1 MMLKYRQS
9 YPVLNHTIYANTAA
23 YGLLGEELLE
33 WRQNH
38 DLDYLIGGSSMK
50 NDSLGLIS
58 GARVMVGKFF
68 SCKKDLVALV
78 PNFSLGL
85 NMLLEGLD
93 SKEHILLLENDYP
106 SVNWPFESR
115 GFKISYAKIDEKL
128 EENIIDKVK
137 TNAISVLALSLVQWI
152 NGIRVNLDF
161 LKTLKEEFPQLLII
175 ADGTQFCGAFDI
187 DFQNSGIDVLG
198 ASGYKWLL
206 AGTGN
211 GFMLFKDLA
220 KSRFRIKTI
229 GFNSANAV
237 LAAKNTIPF
246 NKYFEP
252 GHLDSLNF
260 GSLKHAL
267 ELLNDIGMKEIT
279 VHNENL
285 SARAIKGFSE
295 LGLLNSEVLH
305 RQQHSTIFNIIGNDL
320 LFNHLMEANVVCS
333 RRGNGIRIS
342 FHYYNTLEDI
352 DSILEIIRKKM

>member
-1 MMLKYRQS
+1 MMLKYRKS

-23 YGLLGEELLE
+23 YGLLSEELLE

-38 DLDYLIGGSSMK
+38 DLDYLIGGSAMK
-50 NDSLGLIS
+50 IHSLGLIS
-58 GARVMVGKFF
+58 GARVMVGEFF
-68 SCKKDLVALV
+68 NCKKDLVALV

-115 GFKISYAKIDEKL
+115 GFQISYAKIDEKL
-128 EENIIDKVK
+128 EENIIEKVK
-137 TNAISVLALSLVQWI
+137 TSSISVLALSLVQWI

-161 LKTLKEEFPQLLII
+161 LNTLKKEFPQLLII

-237 LAAKNTIPF
+237 LTAKNKIPF
-246 NKYFEP
+246 NRHFEP
-252 GHLDSLNF
+252 GHLDSLSF

-267 ELLNDIGMKEIT
+267 ENLNDIGMKEIT
-279 VHNENL
+279 AHNENL
-285 SARAIKGFSE
+285 SAWAIKGFSE
-295 LGLLNSEVLH
+295 LGLLNNDVLH
-305 RQQHSTIFNIIGNDL
+305 RHQHSTIFNIVGNDL

>member
-1 MMLKYRQS
+1 MMQKYRKS
-9 YPVLNHTIYANTAA
+9 YPVLSHTIYANTAA
-23 YGLLGEELLE
+23 YGLLSEELLE

-50 NDSLGLIS
+50 IDSLGLIS
-58 GARVMVGKFF
+58 EARVMVGEFF
-68 SCKKDLVALV
+68 KCNKDLVALL

-93 SKEHILLLENDYP
+93 NKEHILLLENDYP

-115 GFKISYAKIDEKL
+115 GFQISYAKIDENL
-128 EENIIDKVK
+128 EENIIEKVK
-137 TNAISVLALSLVQWI
+137 RDSVSVLALSLVQWI
-152 NGIRVNLDF
+152 SGIRVDFDF
-161 LKTLKEEFPQLLII
+161 LKSLKEEFPHLLII

-187 DFQNSGIDVLG
+187 DFENSGIDVLG

-220 KSRFRIKTI
+220 KSRFKIKTT

-237 LAAKNTIPF
+237 HTAKNTIPF
-246 NKYFEP
+246 NKHFEP
-252 GHLDSLNF
+252 GHLDSLNI
-260 GSLKHAL
+260 GSLKRAL
-267 ELLNDIGMKEIT
+267 EILKDIGMKEIT
-279 VHNENL
+279 AHNENL

-295 LGLLNSEVLH
+295 LGLLNNEVLH
-305 RQQHSTIFNIIGNDL
+305 RHQHSTIFNIKGNDL

-333 RRGNGIRIS
+333 RRGKGIRIS
-342 FHYYNTLEDI
+342 FHYYNSFEDI
-352 DSILEIIRKKM
+352 DSILEIIRKKL

>member
-1 MMLKYRQS
+1 MMLKYRKS
-9 YPVLNHTIYANTAA
+9 YPVLNHTIYVNTAA
-23 YGLLGEELLE
+23 FGLLGEELLE

-38 DLDYLIGGSSMK
+38 DLDYLIGGSAMK
-50 NDSLGLIS
+50 IESLGLINE
-58 GARVMVGKFF
+58 ARVMVAEFF
-68 SCKKDLVALV
+68 NCNKDMVALV

-85 NMLLEGLD
+85 NMLLEGLE

-115 GFKISYAKIDEKL
+115 GFQISYAKIDERL
-128 EENIIDKVK
+128 EENIIEKIE
-137 TNAISVLALSLVQWI
+137 TNSISVLALSLVQWI

-229 GFNSANAV
+229 GFNSANAI
-237 LAAKNTIPF
+237 LTAKNTIPY
-246 NKYFEP
+246 NKHFEP

-267 ELLNDIGMKEIT
+267 EHLNDIGMKEIT
-279 VHNENL
+279 AHNENL
-285 SARAIKGFSE
+285 SAWAMKGFSE
-295 LGLLNSEVLH
+295 LGLLNNDVLH
-305 RQQHSTIFNIIGNDL
+305 RHQHSTIFNIIGNDL
-320 LFNHLMEANVVCS
+320 LFNHLMKANVVCS

-342 FHYYNTLEDI
+342 LHYYNTLEEI

>member
-1 MMLKYRQS
+1 MMLKYRKS

-23 YGLLGEELLE
+23 YGLLSEELLE

-38 DLDYLIGGSSMK
+38 DLDYLIGGSAMK
-50 NDSLGLIS
+50 IDSLGLIS
-58 GARVMVGKFF
+58 GTRVMVGEFF
-68 SCKKDLVALV
+68 NCKKDLVALV

-115 GFKISYAKIDEKL
+115 GFQISYAKIDEKL
-128 EENIIDKVK
+128 EENIIEKVK
-137 TNAISVLALSLVQWI
+137 TSSISVLALSLVQWI

-161 LKTLKEEFPQLLII
+161 LNTLKKEFPQLLII

-237 LAAKNTIPF
+237 LTAKNKIPF
-246 NKYFEP
+246 NRHFEP
-252 GHLDSLNF
+252 GHPDSLSF

-267 ELLNDIGMKEIT
+267 ENLNDIGMKEIT
-279 VHNENL
+279 AHNENL
-285 SARAIKGFSE
+285 SAWAIKGFSE
-295 LGLLNSEVLH
+295 LGLLNNDVLH
-305 RQQHSTIFNIIGNDL
+305 RHQHSTIFNIVGNDL

>member
-1 MMLKYRQS
+1 MLKYRKS

-23 YGLLGEELLE
+23 FGLLGEELLE

-38 DLDYLIGGSSMK
+38 DLDYLIGGSAMK
-50 NDSLGLIS
+50 IESLGLIS
-58 GARVMVGKFF
+58 EARVMVGEFF
-68 SCKKDLVALV
+68 NCNKDLVALV

-115 GFKISYAKIDEKL
+115 GFQISYAKIDERL
-128 EENIIDKVK
+128 EENIIEKVK
-137 TNAISVLALSLVQWI
+137 TNSISVLALSLVQWI

-229 GFNSANAV
+229 GFNSANAI
-237 LAAKNTIPF
+237 LTAKNTIPY
-246 NKYFEP
+246 NKHFEP

-267 ELLNDIGMKEIT
+267 ENLNNIGMKEIT
-279 VHNENL
+279 AHNENL
-285 SARAIKGFSE
+285 SAWAIKGFSE
-295 LGLLNSEVLH
+295 LGLLNNDVLH
-305 RQQHSTIFNIIGNDL
+305 RHQHSTIFNIIGNDL

-342 FHYYNTLEDI
+342 LHYYNTLEDI

>member
-1 MMLKYRQS
+1 MMLKYRKS

-23 YGLLGEELLE
+23 YGLLSEELLE

-38 DLDYLIGGSSMK
+38 DLDYLIGGSAMK
-50 NDSLGLIS
+50 IDSLGLIS
-58 GARVMVGKFF
+58 GTRVMVGEFF
-68 SCKKDLVALV
+68 NCKKDLVALV

-115 GFKISYAKIDEKL
+115 GFQISYAKIDEKL
-128 EENIIDKVK
+128 EENIIEKVK
-137 TNAISVLALSLVQWI
+137 TSSISVLALSLVQWI

-161 LKTLKEEFPQLLII
+161 LNTLKKEFPQLLII

-237 LAAKNTIPF
+237 LTAKNKIPF
-246 NKYFEP
+246 NRHFEP
-252 GHLDSLNF
+252 GHLDSLSF

-267 ELLNDIGMKEIT
+267 ENLNDIGMKEIT
-279 VHNENL
+279 AHNENL
-285 SARAIKGFSE
+285 SAWAIKGFSE
-295 LGLLNSEVLH
+295 LGLLNNDVLH
-305 RQQHSTIFNIIGNDL
+305 RHQHSTIFNIVGNDL

>member
-1 MMLKYRQS
+1 MLKYRKS

-23 YGLLGEELLE
+23 FGLLGEELLE

-38 DLDYLIGGSSMK
+38 DLDYLIGGSAMK
-50 NDSLGLIS
+50 IESLGLIS
-58 GARVMVGKFF
+58 EARVMVGEFF
-68 SCKKDLVALV
+68 NCNKDLVALV

-115 GFKISYAKIDEKL
+115 GFQISYAKIDERL
-128 EENIIDKVK
+128 EENIIEKVK
-137 TNAISVLALSLVQWI
+137 TNSISVLALSLVQWI

-229 GFNSANAV
+229 GFNSANAI
-237 LAAKNTIPF
+237 LTAKNTIPY
-246 NKYFEP
+246 NKHFEP

-267 ELLNDIGMKEIT
+267 ENLNNIGMKEIT
-279 VHNENL
+279 AHNENL
-285 SARAIKGFSE
+285 SAWAMKGFSE
-295 LGLLNSEVLH
+295 LGLLNNDVLH
-305 RQQHSTIFNIIGNDL
+305 RHQHSTIFNIIGNDL

-342 FHYYNTLEDI
+342 LHYYNTLEDI